1 MCNSLTKS
9 TWYDQLTT
17 FKEENCVKLY
27 NPLSTDLNA
36 MRQTL
41 LFGGLETIL
50 RNTNFRN
57 SDLKL
62 YEFGNVYFFD
72 GLKKSADPVKDHS
85 EEEHIGLW
93 LTGNK
98 EIENWV
104 AKSQPASFFTLK
116 GYVEK
121 ILSRLGIPAD
131 GCQIKSFSSDLYS
144 DGLVYTF
151 NNQKIAQLGIV
162 SRNILKLNGLQAEV
176 FYADI
181 HWNLLLNAIK
191 KQKVAYTPLP
201 KFPEVRRDLALL
213 VDKEVSFASIK
224 MWANRTEREI
234 LKSVSIFDVYEGQ
247 HLPEGKKSYAVSFLL
262 RDDSKTLTDKQIEKV
277 MEKLI
282 NTFKR
287 ELGAQIR

>member
-1 MCNSLTKS
+1 
-9 TWYDQLTT
+9 
-17 FKEENCVKLY
+17 V
-27 NPLSTDLNA
+27 

-72 GLKKSADPVKDHS
+72 GSKSYSNPVKNYK
-85 EEEHIGLW
+85 EEEHIGFW

-98 EIENWV
+98 EPENWINK
-104 AKSQPASFFTLK
+104 AQPTSFFTLK
-116 GYVEK
+116 SYLEK
-121 ILSRLGIPAD
+121 ILSRLGISPD
-131 GCQIKSFSSDLYS
+131 GCQIETLTSEIYS
-144 DGLVYTF
+144 DAVVYSF
-151 NNQKIAQLGIV
+151 NNQKIAQLGII
-162 SRNILKLNGLQAEV
+162 SKNILKQSGIQADV

-181 HWNLLLNAIK
+181 HWTILLNAIK
-191 KQKVAYTPLP
+191 KHKVSYTPMP
-201 KFPEVRRDLALL
+201 KFPEVKRDLALL
-213 VDKEVSFASIK
+213 VDREVTFSTIK
-224 MWANRTEREI
+224 LWAFRTEKEL

-262 RDDSKTLTDKQIEKV
+262 RDDSKTLNDKQIEKV
-277 MEKLI
+277 MEKLM
-282 NTFKR
+282 NTYKR